1 MWYEFDYAA
10 SVECSAIADGCC
22 SLLQAFKPAIL
33 HQPDLLLLCFS
44 SSAIQL
50 GNNKVL
56 EGPLSG
62 VSGPCLLQALKLP
75 AFDFIK
81 MDIEGAEGDIFGSGR
96 KDNLPWVESA
106 KVVAMELHGDI
117 SPGSDVAVL
126 NYFKGEKSFT
136 KVEWKGEYKVFV
148 KNP

>member
-1 MWYEFDYAA
+1 M
-10 SVECSAIADGCC
+10 
-22 SLLQAFKPAIL
+22 
-33 HQPDLLLLCFS
+33 
-44 SSAIQL
+44 
-50 GNNKVL
+50 
-56 EGPLSG
+56 
-62 VSGPCLLQALKLP
+62 SGPCLLQSLKLP

-81 MDIEGAEGDIFGSGR
+81 MDIEGAEGNIFGTGR

-136 KVEWKGEYKVFV
+136 KVEWNGEYKVFV